1 MADDVTN
8 RSLRYLQ
15 PDTRT
20 VDPSSPSVTGTAGA
34 DITPPPPIS
43 ATETEAMNLT
53 ADIGFD
59 RRRARMLNQDFED
72 LHQRSQFVEWRT
84 RTTARG
90 RASTTEMLD
99 ELAELGFAWRDVARL
114 VGVSVPAVQ
123 KWRRGE
129 RASGERRR
137 QVASLLAACDLI
149 ADHYQVREIASWFE
163 MPLVADVPV
172 APMDLYIGKRPDLV
186 FEHASGYVDPE
197 QILTQF
203 DGEWRQR
210 YRSDFEVFRAD
221 DGDLSI
227 RPKAQ

>member
-1 MADDVTN
+1 MVDEEIN

-15 PDTRT
+15 PEART
-20 VDPSSPSVTGTAGA
+20 VDANSPSVTGTAGA

-53 ADIGFD
+53 ADISFN
-59 RRRARMLNQDFED
+59 RHRARVLNQDYED
-72 LHQRSQFVEWRT
+72 LHQQSQFVEWRT

-90 RASTTEMLD
+90 RASMSEMLD

-163 MPLVADVPV
+163 MPLVADVPLT
-172 APMDLYIGKRPDLV
+172 PIDLYVGKRPDLV
-186 FEHASGYVDPE
+186 FEHASGHVDPE
-197 QILTQF
+197 HILTQF
-203 DGEWRQR
+203 DGEWRER
-210 YRSDFEVFRAD
+210 YRSDFEVFRAE

-227 RPKAQ
+227 RPKG

>member
-1 MADDVTN
+1 MVDEEINKA
-8 RSLRYLQ
+8 LRHLQ
-15 PDTRT
+15 PETRAVGT
-20 VDPSSPSVTGTAGA
+20 GSPSVTGAASA

-43 ATETEAMNLT
+43 ATETEAMKLT
-53 ADIGFD
+53 ADISFN
-59 RRRARMLNQDFED
+59 RRRARVLNQDYED
-72 LHQRSQFVEWRT
+72 LHQHSQFVEWRT
-84 RTTARG
+84 RTAARA
-90 RASTTEMLD
+90 RASTAEMLD
-99 ELAELGFAWRDVARL
+99 ELAELGFAWRNVARL

-149 ADHYQVREIASWFE
+149 ADHYEVREIASWFE

-172 APMDLYIGKRPDLV
+172 TPIDLYVGKRPDLV
-186 FEHASGYVDPE
+186 FEHASGHADPE

-203 DGEWRQR
+203 DGEWRER
-210 YRSDFEVFRAD
+210 FRSEFEVFRAE

>member
-1 MADDVTN
+1 MVDEETSQ
-8 RSLRYLQ
+8 SLRYLQ
-15 PDTRT
+15 PDTRA
-20 VDPSSPSVTGTAGA
+20 VDAGSPTVTGTAGA
-34 DITPPPPIS
+34 DIMPPPPIS
-43 ATETEAMNLT
+43 ETDIEATNLT
-53 ADIGFD
+53 ADIGWN
-59 RRRARMLNQDFED
+59 RHRARELNQDYED
-72 LHQRSQFVEWRT
+72 LHQQSQFVEWRT

-90 RASTTEMLD
+90 RASTAEMLD

-149 ADHYQVREIASWFE
+149 AEHYEVREIASWFE
-163 MPLVADVPV
+163 MPLVADAPV
-172 APMDLYIGKRPDLV
+172 TPIDLYIGKRPDLV
-186 FEHASGYVDPE
+186 FEYASGYADPE

-210 YRSDFEVFRAD
+210 YRSDFEVFRAE

-227 RPKAQ
+227 RPKAP